1 MTATPNSIEPTR
13 TRDGFRLP
21 APGVWEVDPGHADVA
36 FVGRHFMLTKIRG
49 RFTDVRGAISIAD
62 DPRESMV
69 EVTIGMASVESGSS
83 VRDDHL
89 RSADLFDVA
98 RFPEATFRSMS
109 VYWADMSGI
118 VHGEL
123 TIHGVTRAVKL
134 DVDYLGYAAGMTGEH
149 RAIFSAR
156 ALINREDFG
165 ITWNMALE
173 TGGVLVSKAIQIEIE
188 VETVLQEQPSSP
200 ER

>member
-1 MTATPNSIEPTR
+1 MNTAQGSLEPTR
-13 TRDGFRLP
+13 IRGGFQLP
-21 APGVWEVDPGHADVA
+21 APGVWEIDPGHADVA

-49 RFTDVRGAISIAD
+49 RFTDVRGAISIAA
-62 DPRESMV
+62 DPRDSTV
-69 EVTIGMASVESGSS
+69 EVTIGMASVESGSA

-89 RSADLFDVA
+89 RSTDLFDVA
-98 RFPEATFRSMS
+98 HFPEATFRSRS
-109 VYWADMSGI
+109 VYWADMSGT

-123 TIHGVTRAVKL
+123 TIHGVTRPVKL
-134 DVDYLGYAAGMTGEH
+134 DVDYVGYAAGMAGEH

-188 VETVLQEQPSSP
+188 AETVLQEPPSSP